1 MSLLLLVP
9 VGAGARW
16 DPVRR
21 AVSTGVV
28 VGHRAVPCWPFPNQR
43 GGKHASLAR
52 PVTKMPARSNQKW
65 ANWPKWVR
73 KYGGASSSRTG
84 GTCGWSLPPSFKPK
98 RISSLLCRPGPTLG
112 TPRFGPRPW
121 SLQGVLARADR
132 FQISPRVHVSP
143 TFLRIACS
151 PVIWHGNNSTEQ
163 TLPGK
168 PARLARLVT
177 LRD

>member
-43 GGKHASLAR
+43 GGTHASLAR

-73 KYGGASSSRTG
+73 KYGGVFQPNWRHLRLVPPTLLQAETDLIPSLPSRTHA
-84 GTCGWSLPPSFKPK
+84 WN
-98 RISSLLCRPGPTLG
+98 PTIWPTALE
-112 TPRFGPRPW
+112 
-121 SLQGVLARADR
+121 LGVLARADR